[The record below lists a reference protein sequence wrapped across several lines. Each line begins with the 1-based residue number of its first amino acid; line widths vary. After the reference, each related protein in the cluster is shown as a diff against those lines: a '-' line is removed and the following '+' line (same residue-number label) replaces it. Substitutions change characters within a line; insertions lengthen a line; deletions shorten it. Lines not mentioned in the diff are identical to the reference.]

1 MGQPWYTKGY
11 YVEVLSM
18 KMTVITVAAESLRSL
33 KEWAQDF
40 SASYPEHD
48 FILRS
53 YFVSNEHLDINME
66 SMLQDVRTADLALI
80 DLMGCAEDL
89 INLVG
94 SALDDCKGNILVI
107 GYGCR
112 DKARLGKFSMGGGMR
127 SKKDPGPNGHG
138 AIGIMSKMR
147 RMTSHISKILPLHIF
162 KDMQNVFTIGD
173 YWQSGLPQDIASM
186 MDLLLRNYYGWK
198 DLPHPGPV
206 HMNNGIFICDPH
218 DRTVFASEE
227 DYWKVYPD
235 DPSKPSVAFLFYAH
249 TYPNNLFPAILQAM
263 DAFSP
268 IANILPIGFSNQL
281 DKDMDELRTILTGSN
296 IRLIVNF
303 MSFRLGAG
311 PMGGNAQAG
320 IDLLQDLDVPYLKP
334 FFISKQSVA
343 QYMES
348 PKGASPGDFLISMM
362 LPELDGGIDT
372 YPIAAVDTNDYT
384 RLIPLEGR
392 IERLTG
398 QAKCLLALQNK
409 NNSEK
414 KIAII
419 CYDYPPGEEN
429 LFHAAFLDALASLS
443 NIFQVLKDN
452 GYTVDP
458 MTPEEIENTFLSGK
472 RGVVRGNVFL
482 GIQPYRSPE
491 HYHDTELPPDDNYID
506 FYRYLREEFQADAFL
521 HVGTHGTLEFMPGKE
536 NGLTSS
542 CWPDR
547 LIGDIPNFY
556 FYYCG
561 NASEGMTAKRRSYA
575 ALLTYAAPNFVQS
588 GLYGDLADLDDTLA
602 EYTEA
607 KQQAP
612 DRAES
617 VWKTVCEKAS
627 TLGLPTEEQ
636 ALEREL
642 YRSKTSLIPDGLHV
656 IGNDHPEELQG
667 LIHALNG
674 GYVSAGPMG
683 DVHKEPD
690 IYPTG
695 RNGYAFDPRFVPS
708 ESAYARGQDIAKA
721 AMQRYFQEYG
731 SYPRHTAMVLWGLET
746 AKTHGESIGQLMY
759 YLGLR
764 MTWKGTSS
772 LSRIEVIPTE
782 EMDRPRVDVTVT
794 ICGFF
799 RDLFPQLLRD
809 LNRALRELD
818 ELHETP
824 EQSAF
829 AERTFKLKQELL
841 QSGVSPEQA
850 ETLARSRFFG
860 PKDGEYGTSMTDV
873 VKAGDW
879 QDESEL
885 GSLFTAELGYVY
897 GENLEGEY
905 IPGLITRQLSD
916 VEMISQVRSDA
927 DYEITDLDHY
937 YEFAGGLQR
946 AAKMSGSSNVESL
959 ILDTTGEQVYADT
972 YAESAARGVRTRIL
986 NPKWIDGQLAHPFH
1000 GGQQIAD
1007 RMENLLGLAATADC
1021 IPSETFS
1028 QVEKA
1033 YVSDPEMRRRMQD
1046 NNRYAYLSSME
1057 RLMEADR
1064 RGYWDAT
1071 PEQREELRDVYLETE
1086 GEIEDAN

>member
-1 MGQPWYTKGY
+1 
-11 YVEVLSM
+11 M
-18 KMTVITVAAESLRSL
+18 KMTVVTVAAESLRSL
-33 KEWAQDF
+33 QEWAQDF
-40 SASYPEHD
+40 SRSYPEHE
-48 FILRS
+48 FLLRS
-53 YFVSNEHLDINME
+53 YFVSNEQLNIDVPA
-66 SMLQDVRTADLALI
+66 MLGDVRTADLALI
-80 DLMGCAEDL
+80 DLMGISEDL

-94 SALDDCKGNILVI
+94 TALDDCKGNIVVI

-112 DKARLGKFSMGGGMR
+112 DKARLGKFSMGSGMR

-138 AIGIMSKMR
+138 AMKVMSKMR
-147 RMTSHISKILPLHIF
+147 KMASGMSKILPLRIF
-162 KDMQNVFTIGD
+162 KDMTNVFKIGD

-186 MDLLLRNYYGWK
+186 MHLLLREYYDWK
-198 DLPHPGPV
+198 DLPQPGPV
-206 HMNNGIFICDPH
+206 HMNTGIFVCDPH
-218 DRTVFASEE
+218 DRTAFTDPES
-227 DYWKVYPD
+227 YFSVYPK
-235 DPSKPSVAFLFYAH
+235 DPDKPTIAFLFYAH
-249 TYPNNLFPAILQAM
+249 TYPNNLFPVILQAM
-263 DAFSP
+263 NRFSP
-268 IANILPIGFSNQL
+268 FANILPIGFSNQL
-281 DKDMDELRTILTGSN
+281 DKDMEELRKLLTGSKA
-296 IRLIVNF
+296 RLVVNF

-311 PMGGNAQAG
+311 PMGGNARAG
-320 IDLLQDLDVPYLKP
+320 IALLEDLDVPYLKP
-334 FFISKQSVA
+334 FFVSKQNVA
-343 QYMES
+343 QYELS
-348 PKGASPGDFLISMM
+348 KKGASPGDFLISMM

-372 YPIAAVDTNDYT
+372 YPVAAVETEDYT
-384 RLIPLEGR
+384 KIVPLPGRLD
-392 IERLTG
+392 RLAG
-398 QAKCLLALQNK
+398 QARRFLALQDKPNA
-409 NNSEK
+409 EK
-414 KIAII
+414 KVAII
-419 CYDYPPGEEN
+419 CYNYPPGEEN

-443 NIFQVLKDN
+443 GILHELKEA
-452 GYTVDP
+452 GYTTQE
-458 MTPEEIENTFLSGK
+458 MTPEEIEKIFTGGAK
-472 RGVVRGNVFL
+472 GVVLGNVFL

-491 HYHDTELPPDDNYID
+491 HYHDTELPPDDDYIE
-506 FYRYLREEFQADAFL
+506 FYRYLREEFQADALL

-536 NGLTSS
+536 NGLTDH

-575 ALLTYAAPNFVQS
+575 TLLTYAAPDFTQS
-588 GLYGDLADLDDTLA
+588 GLYGELAELDDTLA

-607 KQQAP
+607 KQQVP

-617 VWKTVCEKAS
+617 VWKTICEKAER
-627 TLGLPTEEQ
+627 LGLPTEEQ

-642 YRSKTSLIPDGLHV
+642 YRSKTSLIPDGLHI
-656 IGNDHPEELQG
+656 IGKDHPEELSA

-708 ESAYARGQDIAKA
+708 ESAYRRGQEIAKA
-721 AMQRYFQEYG
+721 AMQRYYDDHG
-731 SYPRHTAMVLWGLET
+731 KYPRHTAMVLWGLET

-764 MTWKGTSS
+764 MVWKGTSS

-799 RDLFPQLLRD
+799 RDLFPNILHD
-809 LNRALRELD
+809 LNRALREID
-818 ELHETP
+818 GLHETP

-829 AERTFKLKQELL
+829 AGRTSAIYEELVSRGTPEERAR
-841 QSGVSPEQA
+841 V
-850 ETLARSRFFG
+850 LARSRFFG

-885 GSLFTAELGYVY
+885 GSIFTAELGYVY

-905 IPGLITRQLSD
+905 VPGLVTRQLSD
-916 VEMISQVRSDA
+916 VELVSQVRSDA

-946 AAKMSGSSNVESL
+946 AARTAGSTEVESL
-959 ILDTTGEQVYADT
+959 ILDTTGENVYADT

-986 NPKWIDGQLAHPFH
+986 NPKWIDGQLRHPFH
-1000 GGQQIAD
+1000 GGQQIAS
-1007 RMENLLGLAATADC
+1007 RMENLVGLAATADC

-1028 QVEKA
+1028 QVDET
-1033 YVSDPEMRRRMQD
+1033 YVSNPEMRKRMQD
-1046 NNRYAYLSSME
+1046 NNRYAYLDTME

-1071 PEQREELRDVYLETE
+1071 PEQRKELQEVYLETE
-1086 GEIEDAN
+1086 GEIEDGN